1 MAEAANDGTLP
12 TKILYGAAKIGKGI
26 FLAAT
31 DIPQPILNF
40 YNNSLGLLI
49 GGITENTSSIMM
61 LEHKKGHMYTDPRW
75 NKAIDALEN
84 SMEEYR
90 SLDKRSFCGIVVP
103 DPRNLP
109 YHLFLGE
116 SGPYKEN
123 LFEYQIDSIPDIV
136 KAYYARDL
144 IRNQDRNIDPMSYQ
158 KNRSQKQ
165 NNLER
170 NPNVFT
176 WSENHTHNFQK
187 QVTDAEEMLQE
198 RMMQTKFQ
206 IGPKSNMENC
216 QVMPDSIS
224 MGNGFRPKIL
234 KTEDFGWHANG
245 FMRPAHNGTYNCDN
259 LIFESQEQQ
268 DRFMGRF
275 QVWKDTLLNKDILPK
290 DEWE

>member
-1 MAEAANDGTLP
+1 M
-12 TKILYGAAKIGKGI
+12 KGI
-26 FLAAT
+26 YLAAT
-31 DIPQPILNF
+31 DPPQIILNV
-40 YNNSLGLLI
+40 YNNTVGFWLTALN
-49 GGITENTSSIMM
+49 ENQQWMQ
-61 LEHKKGHMYTDPRW
+61 LQEHKKGHMYTDPRW

-90 SLDKRSFCGIVVP
+90 ALDNRSWMGIVIP
-103 DPRNLP
+103 DPRNLA

-123 LFEYQIDSIPDIV
+123 LFEYQINRIPDIV

-144 IRNQDRNIDPMSYQ
+144 IQKQDSNIDAYVYH
-158 KNRSQKQ
+158 KNRPQKQ
-165 NNLER
+165 NILER

-176 WSENHTHNFQK
+176 WAENHSRNFQK

-198 RMMQTKFQ
+198 RMLTTKFEV
-206 IGPKSNMENC
+206 GAKSNMESC
-216 QVMPDSIS
+216 QIKPASIT
-224 MGNGFRPKIL
+224 MGNGYRPKML
-234 KTEDFGWHANG
+234 KSEDFGWHANG
-245 FMRPAHNGTYNCDN
+245 FDRPAHNGTYNCDN

-290 DEWE
+290 DE

>member
-1 MAEAANDGTLP
+1 MADVSEDNSTLP
-12 TKILYGAAKIGKGI
+12 TKMVTYAANMGKGI

-31 DIPQPILNF
+31 DPPQIILNF
-40 YNNSLGLLI
+40 YNNTLGFFLSGMTDHQRQQLA
-49 GGITENTSSIMM
+49 
-61 LEHKKGHMYTDPRW
+61 EHKKGHMYTDPRW
-75 NKAIDALEN
+75 NKAIDALEK

-90 SLDKRSFCGIVVP
+90 GLDNRSWLGIVIP

-123 LFEYQIDSIPDIV
+123 LFEWQIERIPDIV

-144 IRNQDRNIDPMSYQ
+144 IQKQDGNIDTAIYQ
-158 KNRSQKQ
+158 ANRPQKQ
-165 NNLER
+165 NILEK

-176 WSENHTHNFQK
+176 WSENHSFNYQK

-198 RMMQTKFQ
+198 RMLKTKFEV
-206 IGPKSNMENC
+206 GATSNMESC
-216 QVMPDSIS
+216 RIMPASIT

-245 FMRPAHNGTYNCDN
+245 FDRPAHNGTYNCDN

-275 QVWKDTLLNKDILPK
+275 QVWKDTLLNKNILPG
-290 DEWE
+290 DE